1 VSVFEHLPLAG
12 HREMMDNESREL
24 SDDVVFDIMSNRRRR
39 FVLAYLRNEENPAQ
53 LTEIAT
59 ALAAAESD
67 TSPKHVDRRARK
79 RAYVSLY
86 QTHVPRLV
94 EEQAVEYDNDTGE
107 VSLRAPAEEIL
118 QHVGRTQSPR
128 RWLRVYIV
136 LGVVGVGLYLLPL
149 AGVAGESLL
158 LAGLLVPL
166 GVLVTSILYWR
177 RLPTQ
182 SVWDH
187 EF

>member
-1 VSVFEHLPLAG
+1 
-12 HREMMDNESREL
+12 MCNESREL

-39 FVLAYLRNEENPAQ
+39 FVLAYLRHEESPAQ
-53 LTEIAT
+53 LTDIAT
-59 ALAAAESD
+59 ALAAAETD
-67 TSPKHVDRRARK
+67 TPPEQVDRRARK

-94 EEQAVEYDNDTGE
+94 EEQAVEYDDKTGE

-118 QHVGRTQSPR
+118 QQVGRGQSPR
-128 RWLRVYIV
+128 QWLYVYIA
-136 LGVVGVGLYLLPL
+136 LGVVGVGLYLPPL
-149 AGVAGESLL
+149 AGFAGQGML

-166 GVLVTSILYWR
+166 GVLVTSVLYWR
-177 RLPTQ
+177 RLPAQ